1 MRSFINS
8 GQGTIEAAFL
18 LPIILMLILLLIQ
31 PAIILYD
38 YCVMKSAAAEACR
51 TLATSS
57 STDEVEE
64 FVRRRL
70 AAIPQAEVFHRH
82 DGGCSYSIELNGTG
96 LSETSVVIKNYLQ
109 PLPLVDLGAKL
120 LNGGG
125 DIEIV
130 AKSAQANQPGWVS
143 S

>member
-1 MRSFINS
+1 MRSFTNS

-18 LPIILMLILLLIQ
+18 LPIILVLILLLIQ

-38 YCVMKSAAAEACR
+38 YCIMKSAAAEACR
-51 TLATSS
+51 ALATSS

-70 AAIPQAEVFHRH
+70 AAIPQTEIFHRH

-96 LSETSVVIKNYLQ
+96 LSETSVEIKNYLQ

-130 AKSAQANQPGWVS
+130 AKSAQTNQPGWVS